1 MATILIT
8 GANRGIGLALA
19 AQFAARG
26 DEVIGTA
33 RNPESAHDLAAIA
46 EVQLCDVADDASVSA
61 LGARLSGRT
70 IDLLVNNAGILEI
83 DDLDSASSASMI
95 RQFNVNAVGPLR
107 VTQALRPNLSLSDAP
122 KVACVTSRMGSIAD
136 NSSGRFYGYRTSKA
150 ALNMVGKS
158 LSLELAPTPVVLL
171 HPGMVK
177 TDMVGGNGDVTAEEA
192 ATKLIAIIDRVGPAE
207 SGQFLHRDDYEL
219 PW

>member
-1 MATILIT
+1 MATILVT

-19 AQFAARG
+19 EQFAARG

-33 RNPESAHDLAAIA
+33 RKPESAQALSKIA
-46 EVQLCDVADDASVSA
+46 EVQLCDVADDNSVVA
-61 LGARLSGRT
+61 LAERLEGRI
-70 IDLLVNNAGILEI
+70 IDLLINNAGILEI
-83 DDLDSASSASMI
+83 DDLHSVSSASMI

-107 VTQALRPNLSLSDAP
+107 VTQALRPNLALSDAP
-122 KVACVTSRMGSIAD
+122 KVACVTSRMGSITD
-136 NSSGRFYGYRTSKA
+136 NTSGRFYGYRSSKA
-150 ALNMVGKS
+150 ALNMVRKC
-158 LSLELAPTPVVLL
+158 LSLDLAPTPVVLL

-192 ATKLIAIIDRVGPAE
+192 ALKLIAIIDRAGPGDT
-207 SGQFLHRDDYEL
+207 GQFLHRDDYEL